1 MKLVA
6 QYGPKLE
13 MYDRLGRFGANMRRL
28 AQLDP
33 TEDQLGQLLSRLTAI
48 RDRKLARFVAS
59 IALA

>member
-1 MKLVA
+1 MRPVA

-13 MYDRLGRFGANMRRL
+13 MHDRLGRLGANRRRL

-33 TEDQLGQLLSRLTAI
+33 TDDQLGQLLSRLTAI

-59 IALA
+59 LALA